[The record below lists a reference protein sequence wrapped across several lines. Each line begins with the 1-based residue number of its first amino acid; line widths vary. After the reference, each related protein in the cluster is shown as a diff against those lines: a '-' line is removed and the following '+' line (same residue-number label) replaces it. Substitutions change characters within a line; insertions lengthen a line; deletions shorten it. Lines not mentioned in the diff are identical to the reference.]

1 MNDVDTPAPSVS
13 SVSSTRASSRLWSK
27 TWCAPQDLA
36 NSIELGELPLLIT
49 RAAPSVRAP
58 IWMARYPTPP
68 APPGM

>member
-13 SVSSTRASSRLWSK
+13 SVISTRASSRLGSK

-49 RAAPSVRAP
+49 RAAPSVRAA
-58 IWMARYPTPP
+58 IWMARCPTPP
-68 APPGM
+68 APAGM